1 MVSKLASP
9 GVFVQERD
17 FTRGGIDPSFLNFGA
32 FAGVFE
38 KGPIGTPTLVTTEA
52 QLIDLF
58 GTPNDN
64 NAEYWYTVSN
74 FLEYGGVC
82 YVVRIEDAS
91 QLNAV
96 TGGGSAELIK
106 SAEHWENTVSS
117 GAGAYNFAA
126 RTAGTWGNSL
136 GVAVVDYGADQT
148 LTLDA
153 GSYTFAKGDTVANVA
168 EVVVDLSLIHISEP
182 TRPY

>member
-38 KGPIGTPTLVTTEA
+38 KGPIGIPTLVTTEA
-52 QLIDLF
+52 QLIDIF

-64 NAEYWYTVSN
+64 NAEYWFTVSN

-82 YVVRIEDAS
+82 YVVRAEDSS
-91 QLNAV
+91 QKNAV
-96 TGGGSAELIK
+96 DSGTAEIIK
-106 SAEHWENTVSS
+106 SFEHWENTVSS
-117 GAGAYNFAA
+117 GAGSYKFAA

-136 GVAVVDYGADQT
+136 AVSVVDYGADQQ

-153 GSYTFAKGDTVANVA
+153 
-168 EVVVDLSLIHISEP
+168 
-182 TRPY
+182 